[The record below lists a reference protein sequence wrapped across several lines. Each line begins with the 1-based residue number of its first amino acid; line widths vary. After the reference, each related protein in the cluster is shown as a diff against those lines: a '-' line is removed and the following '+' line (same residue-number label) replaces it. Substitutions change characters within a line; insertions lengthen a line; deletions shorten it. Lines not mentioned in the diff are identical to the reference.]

1 MSLNAQ
7 DYVAESDSAL
17 ATHKVDPAD
26 STKMVIAAAG
36 DGTHK
41 LNPTP
46 ASSSSSGGRRSPR
59 SSKRGGKR
67 SSRRG
72 GSRASKRGGKRDPK
86 RGGKRSSRRGGSR
99 ASRR

>member
-1 MSLNAQ
+1 MSLDANN
-7 DYVAESDSAL
+7 YVVESDSAL

-26 STKMVIAAAG
+26 STKMVIALAG
-36 DGTHK
+36 EGTHK
-41 LNPTP
+41 LKPTP
-46 ASSSSSGGRRSPR
+46 APAAALGGRRSSR

-72 GSRASKRGGKRDPK
+72 GSRASKRGGKREPK

>member
-1 MSLNAQ
+1 MSLDAK
-7 DYVAESDSAL
+7 DYVVESDSAL

-26 STKMVIAAAG
+26 STKVIPAATG
-36 DGTHK
+36 EGTHMLK
-41 LNPTP
+41 PTP
-46 ASSSSSGGRRSPR
+46 AASSSGGRRSPR

-72 GSRASKRGGKRDPK
+72 GSRASKRGGKR
-86 RGGKRSSRRGGSR
+86 SSRRGGSR